1 MKTIKL
7 NYPIEADGQTYN
19 KLSLR
24 RSKVKDRLA
33 VARMKNTSDEEK
45 EIRFFANLCEVTPS
59 VIEEL
64 DEADYKQL
72 SETYMN
78 FLLIRGELHKAV
90 IILAKITHW
99 TLSEI
104 SNMDEEEFINWYNHA
119 VTIEKQAN
127 AGH

>member
-7 NYPIEADGQTYN
+7 NYPTQADGQTYN

-45 EIRFFANLCEVTPS
+45 AIRFFANLCEVTLS

-72 SETYMN
+72 
-78 FLLIRGELHKAV
+78 
-90 IILAKITHW
+90 
-99 TLSEI
+99 
-104 SNMDEEEFINWYNHA
+104 
-119 VTIEKQAN
+119 
-127 AGH
+127 

>member
-72 SETYMN
+72 SETYMD
-78 FLLIRGELHKAV
+78 FLFIRGELHKAV

-119 VTIEKQAN
+119 VEIEKQAN
-127 AGH
+127 ATP

>member
-119 VTIEKQAN
+119 VEIEKQAN
-127 AGH
+127 ATP

>member
-72 SETYMN
+72 SETYMD

-119 VTIEKQAN
+119 VEIEKQAN

>member
-1 MKTIKL
+1 
-7 NYPIEADGQTYN
+7 
-19 KLSLR
+19 
-24 RSKVKDRLA
+24 
-33 VARMKNTSDEEK
+33 MKNTSDEEK

-59 VIEEL
+59 IIEEL

-72 SETYMN
+72 SEIYMD

-119 VTIEKQAN
+119 VEIEKQAN
-127 AGH
+127 ATP

>member
-72 SETYMN
+72 SETYMD
-78 FLLIRGELHKAV
+78 FLFIRGELHKAV
-90 IILAKITHW
+90 ITLAKITHW

-119 VTIEKQAN
+119 VEIEKQAN

>member
-7 NYPIEADGQTYN
+7 NYPIQADGQTYN

-72 SETYMN
+72 SETYMD
-78 FLLIRGELHKAV
+78 FFKSGENSTKP
-90 IILAKITHW
+90 
-99 TLSEI
+99 
-104 SNMDEEEFINWYNHA
+104 
-119 VTIEKQAN
+119 
-127 AGH
+127 

>member
-7 NYPIEADGQTYN
+7 NYPIQADGQTYN

-72 SETYMN
+72 SETYMD

-119 VTIEKQAN
+119 VEIEKQAN
-127 AGH
+127 ATP